1 MLKSLTPN
9 AAGVGYRL
17 LKKKVIIFWIL
28 FKGVQISFRRFK
40 PEIGVGFSHQ
50 LLVIIDW
57 SGNSPT
63 EGNTFVGLSVGDI
76 LPCAWWNS
84 PPFKLNQKKKQL
96 YRDYFIK
103 WCMYTKVLLSVHKDF
118 SIIFRLCMIKTFWH
132 WKWETE

>member
-1 MLKSLTPN
+1 MAQYTNKSLIVVKLFISQKRSVQKYRRLFFQQATCINPKFKKIKKENIYRHKREVLKSLTPN

-17 LKKKVIIFWIL
+17 LKKKVIIFLIL

-40 PEIGVGFSHQ
+40 PEIRVGFSHQ

-76 LPCAWWNS
+76 LPSA
-84 PPFKLNQKKKQL
+84 
-96 YRDYFIK
+96 
-103 WCMYTKVLLSVHKDF
+103 
-118 SIIFRLCMIKTFWH
+118 
-132 WKWETE
+132 